1 MILDPVRLFRRWRR
15 VEREA
20 LEEAQMLRRR
30 YGSKA
35 QTAALEKLSRDD
47 LSTWHRQVMKRA
59 SKLLDGREL

>member
-1 MILDPVRLFRRWRR
+1 
-15 VEREA
+15 
-20 LEEAQMLRRR
+20 MLRRR
-30 YGSKA
+30 YGSQA